1 MSQLECIP
9 TRFGRSNLH
18 EGAFLVLGAE
28 GIALSADDQLIL
40 HMKPSVLRLGCNNGE
55 AEVFGKEWGH
65 DTLDDVEN
73 AVIIFPFAAFAN

>member
-1 MSQLECIP
+1 MKARFSSSGLRESRCRP
-9 TRFGRSNLH
+9 TINSYCTL
-18 EGAFLVLGAE
+18 
-28 GIALSADDQLIL
+28 
-40 HMKPSVLRLGCNNGE
+40 KPSVLRLGANNGG

>member
-1 MSQLECIP
+1 M
-9 TRFGRSNLH
+9 H

-28 GIALSADDQLIL
+28 GIALSADDQLITL
-40 HMKPSVLRLGCNNGE
+40 KPSVLRLGGNNGE

>member
-28 GIALSADDQLIL
+28 GIALSADDQLITL
-40 HMKPSVLRLGCNNGE
+40 KPSVLRLGGNNGE